1 MIARWKARWVMMT
14 LRERVLILIMLGLL
28 AVVVLWLGI
37 VRPVNDALARARAE
51 HVIAVDR
58 AGQIDAAVLALRR
71 TAGAAPVLEGA
82 LDQIV
87 AQSATEA
94 GFTLES
100 QNLVGPDRM
109 AIAIGSARPTALFTW
124 LSVLE
129 ARGIGVETITVQP
142 GANGTVSARIM
153 LRAAR

>member
-100 QNLVGPDRM
+100 QKLVGPDRM

-142 GANGTVSARIM
+142 GANGTISARIM